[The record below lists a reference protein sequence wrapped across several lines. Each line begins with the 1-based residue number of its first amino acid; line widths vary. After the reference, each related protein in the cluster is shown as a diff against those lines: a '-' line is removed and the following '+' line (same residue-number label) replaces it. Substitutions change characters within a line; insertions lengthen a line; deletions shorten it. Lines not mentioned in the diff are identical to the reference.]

1 MPDAASPTSMTIS
14 QVAPR
19 TSAHSSWIAPFRS
32 TVRGGEAIR
41 CRPVPLPRGKITGNQ
56 SEVCHWSARELLL
69 DAIEEVYKQ
78 IEHAQPGRAA
88 SPAPA
93 PKGAL
98 SGRKKEEYNELV
110 KKGFVLDPAGTRGD
124 KDSGCRA
131 ETTLLES
138 RSVRRPAGKIE

>member
-1 MPDAASPTSMTIS
+1 VKGFGAG
-14 QVAPR
+14 
-19 TSAHSSWIAPFRS
+19 PFRFQ
-32 TVRGGEAIR
+32 E
-41 CRPVPLPRGKITGNQ
+41 GKSLEEINRKSVIG
-56 SEVCHWSARELLL
+56 APGIFL
-69 DAIEEVYKQ
+69 DAIEEVYNQ